1 MSAITAQQI
10 RLAAKAAV
18 NEVNMNSVLVA
29 LDKFGAGLGMD
40 KLHRLVQ
47 YFAQIMHESGD
58 FRYDRE
64 IWGPTPAQ
72 KRYDTRTDLGNT
84 AAVDGDGYLYR
95 GRTAMQLTGKSN
107 YAAFRDW
114 SALKGFEP
122 PDFVKSPDLV
132 NTDPWEGLVPLWYW
146 ETRKLNAYADK
157 GDIET
162 ITKRING
169 GLNGYADRCD
179 HFVRLGLVALKF
191 GPRDIT
197 GFQKVAKQYGSY
209 KGAIDGDAGPMTRA
223 AIHTELVKADTI
235 TP

>member
-10 RLAAKAAV
+10 RLAAKAPV
-18 NEVNMNSVLVA
+18 NEANMNSVLVA
-29 LDKFGAGLGMD
+29 LDKFGATLGMD
-40 KLHRLVQ
+40 KLHRIVQ
-47 YFAQIMHESGD
+47 YFAQITHESGD
-58 FRYDRE
+58 FRYDGE

-84 AAVDGDGYLYR
+84 PAADGDGYLYR
-95 GRTAMQLTGKSN
+95 GRTALQLTGRAN
-107 YAAFRDW
+107 FIAFHDW
-114 SALKGFEP
+114 CVKKGFSP

-132 NTDPWEGLVPLWYW
+132 NTDPWEGLAPLWYW
-146 ETRKLNAYADK
+146 DTHNLNAYADR

-197 GFQKVAKQYGSY
+197 GFQKAAKQYGSY
-209 KGAIDGDAGPMTRA
+209 TGSVDGAAGPKTWA
-223 AIHTELVKADTI
+223 ALHAELVRAEAAG
-235 TP
+235 